1 MWLVSQPY
9 ILTLTVGSQHQDDFG
24 HTNNIA
30 YLQWLEKVAWAH
42 SNHLGLDIDAYK
54 RLNCGCVVRKHE
66 LNYAFPTYIG
76 DELQVGTWISAN
88 DGKLST
94 VRDYQIVRVS
104 DDKTVF
110 TGRTYFVTVDMV
122 TGKPKRMPTEFIMAY
137 VPAS

>member
-9 ILTLTVGSQHQDDFG
+9 ILTVTVGSQHQDDFG

-76 DELQVGTWISAN
+76 DELQVLAVLAGLAVN
-88 DGKLST
+88 GAHAAPA
-94 VRDYQIVRVS
+94 
-104 DDKTVF
+104 DKARI
-110 TGRTYFVTVDMV
+110 GCPSPPPRSRRT
-122 TGKPKRMPTEFIMAY
+122 RR
-137 VPAS
+137 